1 MSTSTP
7 PNTAQQQQY
16 EQSAQVYETV
26 YAKEQQVYNEMEQT
40 ASTMTSFAGLANFF
54 GELATY
60 TMLVAATQACILMC
74 ASALGNILQ
83 GIVNDYSSMVN
94 TITSDSQT
102 FWDNHKD
109 QSNPNAPTITLSELE
124 EGGTYYS
131 YEETAQ
137 GMLDLMQDLYSDVGG
152 YGLENGVPNPF
163 ASIAGSVQD
172 TLQDFMFQINET
184 TNDVI
189 NGQTYSDP
197 GSYEE
202 NGNGADNIYSTGNLD
217 QPTSGSYQGITS
229 ADSIVIAMTQWYWI
243 GASEIIYGSSSS
255 QFSNPTYT
263 PTMSNDVGSYTALT
277 DLQTLDTDFAGVSQQ
292 VLPDVTFFVNV
303 SKEALGAL
311 YTNFS
316 KISSLNMTII
326 NNK

>member
-1 MSTSTP
+1 MSTTTQVP
-7 PNTAQQQQY
+7 PNTAQQEQY
-16 EQSAQVYETV
+16 EQSEQVYEAV
-26 YAKEQQVYNEMEQT
+26 YGKEQQVYNEMEQT
-40 ASTMTSFAGLANFF
+40 ASTMDSFAGLANFF

-94 TITSDSQT
+94 VITADSQT
-102 FWDNHKD
+102 FWENHKD
-109 QSNPNAPTITLSELE
+109 QVNPGPPEISLSELQP
-124 EGGTYYS
+124 GGEYYAD
-131 YEETAQ
+131 EQVAQ
-137 GMLDLMQDLYSDVGG
+137 NMLDLMQDLYSDVGG
-152 YGLENGVPNPF
+152 YGLEEGVPNPF
-163 ASIAGSVQD
+163 ASISESVQD

-189 NGQTYSDP
+189 NGTAYTDP
-197 GSYEE
+197 GSYEQ
-202 NGNGADNIYSTGNLD
+202 NGNGADNIYGTGNLE
-217 QPTSGSYQGITS
+217 QPTSGNYVGITS
-229 ADSIVIAMTQWYWI
+229 ADSIIIAMTQWYWI
-243 GASEIIYGSSSS
+243 GSSAVSYGDG
-255 QFSNPTYT
+255 FSNPTFA
-263 PTMSNDVGSYTALT
+263 PTMSNDTGSYTALT
-277 DLQTLDTDFAGVSQQ
+277 DLQTLDTDFAGVSQK

-316 KISSLNMTII
+316 KISALNMTII